1 MAKQLGPT
9 FGDEVITAGLGEL
22 IGWGPTDDTISN
34 RENLTA
40 GQNAT
45 LDGVIAAHDPSKQVV
60 PEPVPANVV
69 LFDHENRLRVFEG
82 VPPISLG
89 EFVQKN
95 GL

>member
-1 MAKQLGPT
+1 
-9 FGDEVITAGLGEL
+9 
-22 IGWGPTDDTISN
+22 
-34 RENLTA
+34 
-40 GQNAT
+40 
-45 LDGVIAAHDPSKQVV
+45 V
-60 PEPVPANVV
+60 PEPVPTYVV